1 MTRPP
6 GEYIV
11 LACLGSSLAFC
22 GYQALTGTLQLE
34 GGSLAV
40 TLVVAGLAIGA
51 LALLLIIMRRT
62 VGAFWCMVFYGLQI
76 FSVALPSGSKWGF
89 NSLPTIYF
97 RIHGDKDFPTNLNV
111 VAILIFCL
119 SLALWVSYRQRDV
132 GGAAAPPNK
141 SLERTR
147 EG

>member
-11 LACLGSSLAFC
+11 LACLGGSLAFC

-34 GGSLAV
+34 GGNLAV
-40 TLVVAGLAIGA
+40 TLVAAWLAVGA

-62 VGAFWCMVFYGLQI
+62 LGAIVCMVFYGLQI

-89 NSLPTIYF
+89 NSLPTIYW
-97 RIHGDKDFPTNLNV
+97 RLHGDKNFPTNLNV
-111 VAILIFCL
+111 VAVVIFCL
-119 SLALWVSYRQRDV
+119 SVALWVSYRQRDV
-132 GGAAAPPNK
+132 HEAAAPPNK